1 MNKFLQAVITAVL
14 ITGFGVSFAQCTI
27 DTTNTRTGFTPGT
40 PAVVKPGV
48 PYSQVVQ
55 VHVPSSYSPYTVDSL
70 HIDSI
75 TGMPTGITYVLN
87 PASGTVLGG
96 QNGVICYSGTT
107 YDTVGPYPLTFY
119 GDAFT
124 SGGPIPF
131 SYLVTL
137 APNFGYKFRVETA
150 PVAAFMADSPVCA
163 LADSVRFSDL
173 TGGYPTGWAWTFPGG
188 SPATS
193 TLQYPVVYYDTAGTY
208 SVTLAARNS
217 ISRDTITQTITVYPS
232 LTGSVTTVPAI
243 GDSTLTGSASVALVG
258 GTPPYT
264 YAWDN
269 GATTDTMA
277 NVVQGEYWLT
287 VTDAKGC
294 QYIDNTV
301 IISYVNNVIALGN
314 NRQLTIWPNPASE
327 VLHLVWSQK
336 SNADVSIIDLNGNV
350 IRSFI
355 SKDVTSNIYDV
366 HDLASGTYLIRITDK
381 QSNSSQSM
389 LFTKL

>member
-1 MNKFLQAVITAVL
+1 MTQLLRAVMIALLVTR
-14 ITGFGVSFAQCTI
+14 FGAGFAQCTI

-40 PAVVKPGV
+40 PAVVKPGI

-55 VHVPSSYSPYTVDSL
+55 VHVPATYSPYTVDSL
-70 HIDSI
+70 HIDTI
-75 TGMPTGITYVLN
+75 TGMPSGITYVLN
-87 PASGTVLGG
+87 PVSGTVLGG

-107 YDTVGPYPLTFY
+107 YDSVGPYPLTFTGFAY
-119 GDAFT
+119 T

-137 APNFGYKFRVETA
+137 APNFGYKFKVETA
-150 PVAAFMADSPVCA
+150 PVAAFIADSPVCA

-173 TGGYPTGWAWTFPGG
+173 SGGYPTGWAWTFPGG

-193 TLQYPVVYYDTAGTY
+193 THQYPVVYYDSAGTY
-208 SVTLAARNS
+208 IVTLAARNA
-217 ISRDTITQTITVYPS
+217 ISSDTITQTITVYPS

-243 GDSTLTGSASVALVG
+243 GDSTLTGSAYVNLVG

-277 NVVQGEYWLT
+277 NVYQGEYWLT

-301 IISYVNNVIALGN
+301 IISYVNSELNLN
-314 NRQLTIWPNPASE
+314 NGGQLSVFPNP
-327 VLHLVWSQK
+327 VLDVIHLTWTQK
-336 SNADVSIIDLNGNV
+336 SNAEIAILDISGNV
-350 IRSFI
+350 IHSFV
-355 SKDVTSNIYDV
+355 SEGVENNVYDLK
-366 HDLASGTYLIRITDK
+366 DLASGTYLIRVTDRVTNNC
-381 QSNSSQSM
+381 QTL
-389 LFTKL
+389 LFSKL